1 MLDVGE
7 LKIMRLR
14 NEVSA
19 HTKIIMFKKRKNHV
33 APEM

>member
-1 MLDVGE
+1 V
-7 LKIMRLR
+7 RLR